1 MPSAAQKSLDD
12 FVGDCL
18 TDPQTGRCS
27 RTGRVANMNR
37 AGLIDKQKVIDQ
49 FSIGGDGLGA
59 DAGRSF
65 SKMFSPNLRNQS
77 LKRPHKHRFP

>member
-1 MPSAAQKSLDD
+1 
-12 FVGDCL
+12 
-18 TDPQTGRCS
+18 
-27 RTGRVANMNR
+27 
-37 AGLIDKQKVIDQ
+37 
-49 FSIGGDGLGA
+49 LGA